1 MSSPLNSALVQ
12 RDLQETE
19 RLLSE
24 GADPNAPNEKGLR
37 PLHVAISAEDPA
49 GSLELVKSLIKHGA
63 PVDEWDLEHY
73 ETPLLRAC
81 DPPNIAVAQVLLD
94 HGANANDRRGDGESP
109 LRLCVQAQDL
119 ELAKLLLKHGAGNT
133 INDYGGVWG
142 LTALAHAAANYDIDM
157 INLLLNEGADPEKR
171 SEFGETASDKLPRAK
186 RTIRTSGIRSWSR
199 WGVENPRCLVPS
211 CDGAGLFR
219 EVVGVERAV
228 SVE

>member
-81 DPPNIAVAQVLLD
+81 DPRTLP
-94 HGANANDRRGDGESP
+94 S
-109 LRLCVQAQDL
+109 
-119 ELAKLLLKHGAGNT
+119 LKCFSTTGRT
-133 INDYGGVWG
+133 PM
-142 LTALAHAAANYDIDM
+142 TAEA
-157 INLLLNEGADPEKR
+157 
-171 SEFGETASDKLPRAK
+171 TA
-186 RTIRTSGIRSWSR
+186 
-199 WGVENPRCLVPS
+199 NPRSAFVRWHRIWNLPNC
-211 CDGAGLFR
+211 C
-219 EVVGVERAV
+219 
-228 SVE
+228 